1 MQLQYDN
8 FLNLAEIALTDI
20 EKDILCRGLRCGISP
35 VIKKDNIFAEF
46 ELAWQ
51 QLPKSTL
58 SKSKEKERE
67 CMAGLSYVA
76 HRFANTKVDCTGFR
90 LSNRDITA
98 IKPLK
103 NNKDTIITKPD
114 KGNIVVLLKRTEY
127 MRIMQPILQDTSKF
141 VHIGEADECDRT
153 VQHEK
158 ALQVFLLREQKG
170 GHLTHEVYDCIR
182 PSGSTKPRMYGVQ
195 KYIRPMYL
203 CTLFWQ

>member
-1 MQLQYDN
+1 MQYNN
-8 FLNLAEIALTDI
+8 FINLAEIALTDA

-90 LSNRDITA
+90 LSNWDITA

-103 NNKDTIITKPD
+103 NNKDTIITKPH
-114 KGNIVVLLKRTEY
+114 KGNVVVLLKRTEY
-127 MRIMQPILQDTSKF
+127 VRKMQPILQDTSKF
-141 VHIGEADECDRT
+141 CILGRRMNAIEQCSMRKHYKRSSCESRREGISHMRFMIVSDQ
-153 VQHEK
+153 V
-158 ALQVFLLREQKG
+158 ALPDHGCMASKNTQGQ
-170 GHLTHEVYDCIR
+170 
-182 PSGSTKPRMYGVQ
+182 
-195 KYIRPMYL
+195 
-203 CTLFWQ
+203 CTFSPYFGND